1 MERAGARVGGS
12 IRNRDRDSGQGTPSA
27 LSGEECAAPES
38 GGITGQEPAVYEG
51 EYVYWPWARVV
62 DAAIRWITAN
72 APRGA
77 TIVDYMCG
85 TGYLLHE
92 VRVARPDL
100 RCFGCDLDSAFIS
113 YGRDHY
119 PEVALTAG
127 SALEYEPPAAADVI
141 VCTGGLHHLPR
152 GSRARFLAKCGD
164 ELAPAGAVVIG
175 EEVTG
180 EHDGTASRRSAVLQL
195 YSAIFSHVIAAD
207 APSQVMSSVVAA
219 MGKELVEDGTSKDS
233 LSGLI
238 RLLEGNLA
246 ITVLD
251 RTWPDG
257 PGRFGDY
264 LAVCKRQ
271 GDGSPLRK
279 AR

>member
-1 MERAGARVGGS
+1 M
-12 IRNRDRDSGQGTPSA
+12 
-27 LSGEECAAPES
+27 
-38 GGITGQEPAVYEG
+38 
-51 EYVYWPWARVV
+51 
-62 DAAIRWITAN
+62 
-72 APRGA
+72 
-77 TIVDYMCG
+77 DYMCG

-92 VRVARPDL
+92 LRVARPDL
-100 RCFGCDLDSAFIS
+100 RCCGCDLDSAFIS

-127 SALEYEPPAAADVI
+127 SALEYEPPAEADVI

-175 EEVTG
+175 EEVTD
-180 EHDGTASRRSAVLQL
+180 EHDDTASRRSAVLQL
-195 YSAIFSHVIAAD
+195 YSAILSHVIAAD
-207 APSQVMSSVVAA
+207 APSQVLSSVVTA

-233 LSGLI
+233 LGGLI

-246 ITVLD
+246 VAAFD

-257 PGRFGDY
+257 PGQFGDY
-264 LAVCKRQ
+264 LAVCRRQ
-271 GDGSPLRK
+271 GDGSPPRK